1 MAGLSGLS
9 PFRDLKS
16 HRLEDVRGDLVAAMT
31 LTFMAVPQG
40 IAYAM
45 IAGMPPAMGLYAA
58 AIPAIIGAFFRSS
71 RHVNIGP
78 PNAVRILIGS
88 ALIVSVHPACSF

>member
-1 MAGLSGLS
+1 MAGFRGLTPFFDLSQ
-9 PFRDLKS
+9 
-16 HRLEDVRGDLVAAMT
+16 HRADDVRGDLIAAAT
-31 LTFMAVPQG
+31 LVFMAVPQG

-71 RHVNIGP
+71 RLMDTVW
-78 PNAVRILIGS
+78 
-88 ALIVSVHPACSF
+88 ALTCFSTP